1 MARGSCSSVDTRS
14 RQLTSPS
21 TRSDGMQ
28 SVASELGPDCLA
40 GTRPTLFWR
49 TTADGSG
56 APQRLSADPAAVFSD
71 EPAFSPDGRRIVF
84 ASNRGGAPNIW
95 AMPVGG
101 GPPVRLTSGPGPDES
116 PTVDRQ

>member
-49 TTADGSG
+49 TTPRNPGQTPSFTG
-56 APQRLSADPAAVFSD
+56 T
-71 EPAFSPDGRRIVF
+71 RRCTSLLQEVLGNCVWWVLLCV
-84 ASNRGGAPNIW
+84 ATRERNRFPSVVLQPLGH
-95 AMPVGG
+95 
-101 GPPVRLTSGPGPDES
+101 L
-116 PTVDRQ
+116 